1 MIDLDIPTFLRIP
14 QEVRRESWRGR
25 KLTKPKAATVKIT
38 RNEDAST
45 RAFRRMIEKKEEEG
59 IAVHAARARR
69 REEAAGLM
77 GAGCRTQT
85 IAIQRRPLRAPR

>member
-25 KLTKPKAATVKIT
+25 KLTKPKAASVKIT

-45 RAFRRMIEKKEEEG
+45 RAFRRMIEKKEAEKKASRFAMLRER
-59 IAVHAARARR
+59 AAEKKRQASWVPVAERK
-69 REEAAGLM
+69 
-77 GAGCRTQT
+77 
-85 IAIQRRPLRAPR
+85 P